1 MKNEIEEQKNPCVL
15 VMTNNEEQNNDKYY
29 LFDINLIMS
38 NMIQTLNEKELRN
51 FKTSFERISKFMDII
66 YLHYQYINPSNFEQL
81 TKN

>member
-1 MKNEIEEQKNPCVL
+1 MKNEIERQKNTCIL

-66 YLHYQYINPSNFEQL
+66 YLH
-81 TKN
+81 